1 MGLCGTLVS
10 PGSLLARLVAQ
21 TPIPGLVLRGGAGQS
36 EEHPGDAAAGPARPG
51 RGGGAGAPAV
61 SDRGRGAGTATP
73 APWGAWEWEF
83 RATRTASTS
92 PCAQTRH
99 KIPLGSLAELCRSAN
114 VKRGMGGDLGTP
126 RLRDPGVC
134 FLS

>member
-1 MGLCGTLVS
+1 M
-10 PGSLLARLVAQ
+10 
-21 TPIPGLVLRGGAGQS
+21 LRQ
-36 EEHPGDAAAGPARPG
+36 DRPG
-51 RGGGAGAPAV
+51 RGGGASAPAV
-61 SDRGRGAGTATP
+61 SDRGRGAGTVTP

-114 VKRGMGGDLGTP
+114 VKRSMGGDLGTP
-126 RLRDPGVC
+126 RLRDPAFASSAERRWALIAGIWEVDQEYRC
-134 FLS
+134 VTYYAFVLKVAGEMGMLMNEV